1 MKIDKVMNNNV
12 VSSIDEDGQEIIVVG
27 TGIGFQGKE
36 GKVVDEK
43 KIQKIFRLEDPKMIR
58 KLKEILQDLPMEQ
71 FEISTAIIEHAK
83 QSLGTELNE
92 NIYVTLTDH
101 LGYAIERKQ
110 QGIVVANELSWE
122 MKKFY
127 NAEFQVGLKAL
138 DIVKQELDV
147 ELPEDEAGFIA
158 MHLVNAQMGGQ
169 MNQSRNMPAMIKDI
183 LNIVRYTFQVELD
196 EKSLSYERF
205 VTHLRFFVQRVIS
218 REDSERNDEEF
229 DQLIADRF
237 PHSYECAQKIKSYM
251 KKKLDYEVSDV
262 EISYLAVHI
271 HRVIHSMN
279 K

>member
-1 MKIDKVMNNNV
+1 MQIIKVINNNV
-12 VSSIDEDGQEIIVVG
+12 ISSEDDKGKEIIVMG
-27 TGIGFQGKE
+27 KGIGFGKKAGE
-36 GKVVDEK
+36 EIDETKIEKVFSLPDESTSQFMQVVK
-43 KIQKIFRLEDPKMIR
+43 DMPYEYIR
-58 KLKEILQDLPMEQ
+58 
-71 FEISTAIIEHAK
+71 TAELVIAYARET
-83 QSLGTELNE
+83 LGYHLSK

-101 LGYAIERKQ
+101 LGYAIERKR

-196 EKSLSYERF
+196 EKSLYYERF

-237 PHSYECAQKIKSYM
+237 PRSYECAQKIKSYM

>member
-1 MKIDKVMNNNV
+1 MQIIKVINNNV
-12 VSSIDEDGQEIIVVG
+12 ISSEDDKGKEIVVMG
-27 TGIGFQGKE
+27 KGIGFGKKAGE
-36 GKVVDEK
+36 EIEETKIEKVFSLPDESTSQFMQVVK
-43 KIQKIFRLEDPKMIR
+43 DMPYEYIR
-58 KLKEILQDLPMEQ
+58 
-71 FEISTAIIEHAK
+71 TAELVIAYARET
-83 QSLGTELNE
+83 LGYHLSK

-101 LGYAIERKQ
+101 LGYAIERKR

-237 PHSYECAQKIKSYM
+237 PRSYKCAQKIKSYM

>member
-1 MKIDKVMNNNV
+1 MQIIKVINNNV
-12 VSSIDEDGQEIIVVG
+12 ISSEDDKGKEIIVMG
-27 TGIGFQGKE
+27 KGIGFGKKAGE
-36 GKVVDEK
+36 EIDETKIEKVFSLPDESTSQFMQVVK
-43 KIQKIFRLEDPKMIR
+43 DMPYEYIR
-58 KLKEILQDLPMEQ
+58 
-71 FEISTAIIEHAK
+71 TAELVIAYARET
-83 QSLGTELNE
+83 LGYHLSK

-101 LGYAIERKQ
+101 LGYAIERKR

-169 MNQSRNMPAMIKDI
+169 MNQFRNMPAMIKDI

-237 PHSYECAQKIKSYM
+237 PRSYECAQKIKSYM

>member
-1 MKIDKVMNNNV
+1 MQIIKVINNNV
-12 VSSIDEDGQEIIVVG
+12 ISSEDDKGKEIIVMG
-27 TGIGFQGKE
+27 KGIGFGKKAGE
-36 GKVVDEK
+36 EIDETKIEKVFSLPDESTSQFMQVVK
-43 KIQKIFRLEDPKMIR
+43 DMPYEYIR
-58 KLKEILQDLPMEQ
+58 
-71 FEISTAIIEHAK
+71 TAELVIAYARET
-83 QSLGTELNE
+83 LGYHLSK

-101 LGYAIERKQ
+101 LGYAIERKR

-205 VTHLRFFVQRVIS
+205 VTHLRFFVERVIS

-237 PHSYECAQKIKSYM
+237 PRSYECAQKIKSYM

>member
-1 MKIDKVMNNNV
+1 
-12 VSSIDEDGQEIIVVG
+12 
-27 TGIGFQGKE
+27 
-36 GKVVDEK
+36 
-43 KIQKIFRLEDPKMIR
+43 
-58 KLKEILQDLPMEQ
+58 
-71 FEISTAIIEHAK
+71 
-83 QSLGTELNE
+83 
-92 NIYVTLTDH
+92 
-101 LGYAIERKQ
+101 
-110 QGIVVANELSWE
+110 
-122 MKKFY
+122 
-127 NAEFQVGLKAL
+127 
-138 DIVKQELDV
+138 
-147 ELPEDEAGFIA
+147 
-158 MHLVNAQMGGQ
+158 

-237 PHSYECAQKIKSYM
+237 PRSYECAQKIKSYM

-262 EISYLAVHI
+262 EISYLAVHT

>member
-1 MKIDKVMNNNV
+1 MQIIKVINNNV
-12 VSSIDEDGQEIIVVG
+12 ISSEDDKGKEIVVMG
-27 TGIGFQGKE
+27 KGIGFGKKAGE
-36 GKVVDEK
+36 EIEETKIEKVFSLPDESTSQFMQVVK
-43 KIQKIFRLEDPKMIR
+43 DMPYEYIR
-58 KLKEILQDLPMEQ
+58 
-71 FEISTAIIEHAK
+71 TAELVIAYARET
-83 QSLGTELNE
+83 LGYHLSK
-92 NIYVTLTDH
+92 NIYVTLTDQ

>member
-1 MKIDKVMNNNV
+1 MQIIKVINNNV
-12 VSSIDEDGQEIIVVG
+12 ISSEDDKGKEIVVMG
-27 TGIGFQGKE
+27 KGIGFGKKAGE
-36 GKVVDEK
+36 EIDETKIEKVFSLPDESTSQFMQVVK
-43 KIQKIFRLEDPKMIR
+43 DMPYEYIR
-58 KLKEILQDLPMEQ
+58 
-71 FEISTAIIEHAK
+71 TAELVIAYARET
-83 QSLGTELNE
+83 LGYHLSK

-101 LGYAIERKQ
+101 LGYAIERKR

-229 DQLIADRF
+229 DQLIADCF
-237 PHSYECAQKIKSYM
+237 PRSYECAQKIKSYM

>member
-1 MKIDKVMNNNV
+1 MQIIKVINNNV
-12 VSSIDEDGQEIIVVG
+12 ISSEDDKGKEIIVMG
-27 TGIGFQGKE
+27 KGIGFGKKAGE
-36 GKVVDEK
+36 EIDETKIEKVFSLPDESTSQFMQVVK
-43 KIQKIFRLEDPKMIR
+43 DMPYEYIR
-58 KLKEILQDLPMEQ
+58 
-71 FEISTAIIEHAK
+71 TAELVIAYARET
-83 QSLGTELNE
+83 LGYHLSK

-101 LGYAIERKQ
+101 LGYAIERKR

-127 NAEFQVGLKAL
+127 NVEFQVGLKAL

-237 PHSYECAQKIKSYM
+237 PRSYECAQKIKSYM

>member
-1 MKIDKVMNNNV
+1 MQIIKVINNNV
-12 VSSIDEDGQEIIVVG
+12 ISSEDDKGKEIIVMG
-27 TGIGFQGKE
+27 KGIGFGKKAGE
-36 GKVVDEK
+36 EIDETKIEKVFSLPDESTS
-43 KIQKIFRLEDPKMIR
+43 QFMQVVRDMPYEYIR
-58 KLKEILQDLPMEQ
+58 
-71 FEISTAIIEHAK
+71 TAELVIAYARET
-83 QSLGTELNE
+83 LGYHLSK

-101 LGYAIERKQ
+101 LGYAIERKR

-237 PHSYECAQKIKSYM
+237 PRSYECAQKIKSYM

>member
-1 MKIDKVMNNNV
+1 MQIIKVINNNV
-12 VSSIDEDGQEIIVVG
+12 ISSEDDKGKEIVVMG
-27 TGIGFQGKE
+27 KGIGFGKKAGE
-36 GKVVDEK
+36 EIDETKIEKVFSLPDESTSQFMQVVK
-43 KIQKIFRLEDPKMIR
+43 DMPYEYIR
-58 KLKEILQDLPMEQ
+58 
-71 FEISTAIIEHAK
+71 TAELVIAYARET
-83 QSLGTELNE
+83 LGYHLSK

-101 LGYAIERKQ
+101 LGYAIERKR

-237 PHSYECAQKIKSYM
+237 PRSYECAQKIKSYM

>member
-1 MKIDKVMNNNV
+1 MQIIKVINNNV
-12 VSSIDEDGQEIIVVG
+12 ISSEDDKGKEIIVMG
-27 TGIGFQGKE
+27 KGIGFGKKAGE
-36 GKVVDEK
+36 EIDETKIEKVFSLPDESTSQFMQVVK
-43 KIQKIFRLEDPKMIR
+43 DMPYEYIR
-58 KLKEILQDLPMEQ
+58 
-71 FEISTAIIEHAK
+71 TAELVIAYARET
-83 QSLGTELNE
+83 LGYHLSK

-101 LGYAIERKQ
+101 LEYTIERKQ

>member
-1 MKIDKVMNNNV
+1 MQIIKVINNNV
-12 VSSIDEDGQEIIVVG
+12 ISSEDDKGKEIVVMG
-27 TGIGFQGKE
+27 KGIGFGKKAGDE
-36 GKVVDEK
+36 IDETKIEKVFSLPDESTSQFMQVVK
-43 KIQKIFRLEDPKMIR
+43 DMPYEYIR
-58 KLKEILQDLPMEQ
+58 
-71 FEISTAIIEHAK
+71 TAELVIAYARET
-83 QSLGTELNE
+83 LGYHLSK

-101 LGYAIERKQ
+101 LGYAIERKR

-237 PHSYECAQKIKSYM
+237 PRSYECAQKIKSYM

>member
-1 MKIDKVMNNNV
+1 MQIIKVINNNV
-12 VSSIDEDGQEIIVVG
+12 ISSEDDKGKEIVVMG
-27 TGIGFQGKE
+27 KGIGFGKKAGE
-36 GKVVDEK
+36 EIDETKIEKVFSLPDESTSQFMQVVK
-43 KIQKIFRLEDPKMIR
+43 DMSYEYIR
-58 KLKEILQDLPMEQ
+58 
-71 FEISTAIIEHAK
+71 TAELVIAYARET
-83 QSLGTELNE
+83 LGYHLSK

-101 LGYAIERKQ
+101 LGYAIERKR

-237 PHSYECAQKIKSYM
+237 PRSYECAQKIKSYM

>member
-1 MKIDKVMNNNV
+1 MQIIKVINNNV
-12 VSSIDEDGQEIIVVG
+12 ISSEDDKGKEIIVMG
-27 TGIGFQGKE
+27 KGIGFGKKAGE
-36 GKVVDEK
+36 EIEETKIEKVFSLPDESTSQFMQVVK
-43 KIQKIFRLEDPKMIR
+43 DMPYEYIR
-58 KLKEILQDLPMEQ
+58 
-71 FEISTAIIEHAK
+71 TAELVIAYARET
-83 QSLGTELNE
+83 LGYHLSK

-101 LGYAIERKQ
+101 LGYAIERKR

-237 PHSYECAQKIKSYM
+237 PRSYECAQKIKSYM

>member
-1 MKIDKVMNNNV
+1 MQIIKVINNNV
-12 VSSIDEDGQEIIVVG
+12 ISSEDDKGKEIVVMG
-27 TGIGFQGKE
+27 KGIGFGKKAGE
-36 GKVVDEK
+36 EIEETKIEKVFSLPDESTSQFMQVVK
-43 KIQKIFRLEDPKMIR
+43 DMPYEYIR
-58 KLKEILQDLPMEQ
+58 
-71 FEISTAIIEHAK
+71 TAELVSAYARET
-83 QSLGTELNE
+83 LGYHLSK

-101 LGYAIERKQ
+101 LGYAIERKR

-158 MHLVNAQMGGQ
+158 IHLVNAQMGGQ

-237 PHSYECAQKIKSYM
+237 PRSYECAQKIKSYM

>member
-1 MKIDKVMNNNV
+1 MQIIKVINNNV
-12 VSSIDEDGQEIIVVG
+12 ISSEDDKGKEIIVMG
-27 TGIGFQGKE
+27 KGIGFGKKAGE
-36 GKVVDEK
+36 EIEETKIEKVFSLPDESTSQFMQVVK
-43 KIQKIFRLEDPKMIR
+43 DMSYEYIR
-58 KLKEILQDLPMEQ
+58 
-71 FEISTAIIEHAK
+71 TAELVIAYARET
-83 QSLGTELNE
+83 LGYHLSK

-101 LGYAIERKQ
+101 LGYAIERKR

-237 PHSYECAQKIKSYM
+237 PRSYECAQKIKSYM

>member
-1 MKIDKVMNNNV
+1 MQIIKVINNNV
-12 VSSIDEDGQEIIVVG
+12 ISSEDDKGKEIIVMG
-27 TGIGFQGKE
+27 KGIGFGKKAGE
-36 GKVVDEK
+36 EIDETKIEKVFSLPDESTSQFMQVVK
-43 KIQKIFRLEDPKMIR
+43 DMSYEYIR
-58 KLKEILQDLPMEQ
+58 
-71 FEISTAIIEHAK
+71 TAELVIAYARET
-83 QSLGTELNE
+83 LGYHLSK

-101 LGYAIERKQ
+101 LGYAIERKR

-237 PHSYECAQKIKSYM
+237 PRSYECAQKIKSYM

>member
-1 MKIDKVMNNNV
+1 M
-12 VSSIDEDGQEIIVVG
+12 EL
-27 TGIGFQGKE
+27 
-36 GKVVDEK
+36 
-43 KIQKIFRLEDPKMIR
+43 IQDR
-58 KLKEILQDLPMEQ
+58 
-71 FEISTAIIEHAK
+71 
-83 QSLGTELNE
+83 
-92 NIYVTLTDH
+92 
-101 LGYAIERKQ
+101 
-110 QGIVVANELSWE
+110 
-122 MKKFY
+122 
-127 NAEFQVGLKAL
+127 L
-138 DIVKQELDV
+138 DIL
-147 ELPEDEAGFIA
+147 LPEDEAGFIA

>member
-1 MKIDKVMNNNV
+1 MQIIKVINNNV
-12 VSSIDEDGQEIIVVG
+12 ISSEDEKGKEIVVMG
-27 TGIGFQGKE
+27 KGIGFGKKAGE
-36 GKVVDEK
+36 EIDETKIEKVFSLPDESTSQFMQVVK
-43 KIQKIFRLEDPKMIR
+43 DMPYEYIR
-58 KLKEILQDLPMEQ
+58 
-71 FEISTAIIEHAK
+71 TAELVIAYARET
-83 QSLGTELNE
+83 LGYHLSK

-101 LGYAIERKQ
+101 LGYAIERKR

-237 PHSYECAQKIKSYM
+237 PRSYECAQKIKSYM

>member
-1 MKIDKVMNNNV
+1 MQIIKVINNNV
-12 VSSIDEDGQEIIVVG
+12 ISSEDDKGKEIIVMG
-27 TGIGFQGKE
+27 KGIGFGKKAGE
-36 GKVVDEK
+36 EIDETKIEKVFSLPDESTSQFMQVVK
-43 KIQKIFRLEDPKMIR
+43 DMPYEYIR
-58 KLKEILQDLPMEQ
+58 
-71 FEISTAIIEHAK
+71 TAELVIAYARET
-83 QSLGTELNE
+83 LGYHLSK

-101 LGYAIERKQ
+101 LGYAIERKR

-229 DQLIADRF
+229 DQLIADCF
-237 PHSYECAQKIKSYM
+237 PRSYECAQKIKSYM

>member
-1 MKIDKVMNNNV
+1 MQIIKVINNNV
-12 VSSIDEDGQEIIVVG
+12 ISSEDDKGKEIIVMG
-27 TGIGFQGKE
+27 KGIGFGKKAGE
-36 GKVVDEK
+36 EIDETKIEKVFSLPDESTSQFMQVVK
-43 KIQKIFRLEDPKMIR
+43 DMPYEYIR
-58 KLKEILQDLPMEQ
+58 
-71 FEISTAIIEHAK
+71 TAELVIAYARET
-83 QSLGTELNE
+83 LGYHLSK

-101 LGYAIERKQ
+101 LGYAIERKR

-183 LNIVRYTFQVELD
+183 LNIVRYTFQVELN

>member
-1 MKIDKVMNNNV
+1 MQIIKVINNNV
-12 VSSIDEDGQEIIVVG
+12 ISSEDDKGKEIVVMG
-27 TGIGFQGKE
+27 KGIGFGKKAGE
-36 GKVVDEK
+36 EIDETKIEKVFSLPDESTSQFMQVVK
-43 KIQKIFRLEDPKMIR
+43 DMPYEYIR
-58 KLKEILQDLPMEQ
+58 
-71 FEISTAIIEHAK
+71 TAELVIAYARET
-83 QSLGTELNE
+83 LGYHLSK

-101 LGYAIERKQ
+101 LGYAIERKR

-251 KKKLDYEVSDV
+251 KKLDYEVSDV

>member
-1 MKIDKVMNNNV
+1 MQIIKVINNNV
-12 VSSIDEDGQEIIVVG
+12 ISSEDDKGKEIVVMG
-27 TGIGFQGKE
+27 KGIGFGKKAGE
-36 GKVVDEK
+36 EIEETRIEKVFSLPDESTSQFMQVVK
-43 KIQKIFRLEDPKMIR
+43 DMSYEYIR
-58 KLKEILQDLPMEQ
+58 
-71 FEISTAIIEHAK
+71 TAELVIAYARET
-83 QSLGTELNE
+83 LGYHLSK

-101 LGYAIERKQ
+101 LGYAIERKR

-237 PHSYECAQKIKSYM
+237 PRSYECAQKIKSYM

>member
-1 MKIDKVMNNNV
+1 MQIIKVINNNV
-12 VSSIDEDGQEIIVVG
+12 ISSEDDKGKEIVVMG
-27 TGIGFQGKE
+27 KGIGFGKKAGE
-36 GKVVDEK
+36 EIEETKIEKVFSLPDESTSQFMQVVK
-43 KIQKIFRLEDPKMIR
+43 DMPYEYIR
-58 KLKEILQDLPMEQ
+58 
-71 FEISTAIIEHAK
+71 TAELVIAYARET
-83 QSLGTELNE
+83 LGYHLSK

-101 LGYAIERKQ
+101 LGYAIERKR

-229 DQLIADRF
+229 DQLIADCF
-237 PHSYECAQKIKSYM
+237 PRSYECAQKIKSYM

>member
-1 MKIDKVMNNNV
+1 MQIIKVINNNV
-12 VSSIDEDGQEIIVVG
+12 ISSEDDKGKEIVVMG
-27 TGIGFQGKE
+27 KGIGFGKKAGE
-36 GKVVDEK
+36 EIEETKIEKVFSLPDESTSHLMKVVKDMSYEY
-43 KIQKIFRLEDPKMIR
+43 
-58 KLKEILQDLPMEQ
+58 IL
-71 FEISTAIIEHAK
+71 TAELVIAYARET
-83 QSLGTELNE
+83 LGYHLSK

-101 LGYAIERKQ
+101 LGYAIERKR

-237 PHSYECAQKIKSYM
+237 PRSYECAQKIKSYM

>member
-1 MKIDKVMNNNV
+1 MQIIKVINNNV
-12 VSSIDEDGQEIIVVG
+12 ISSEDDKGKEIVVMG
-27 TGIGFQGKE
+27 KGIGFGKKAGE
-36 GKVVDEK
+36 EIEETKIEKVFSLPDESTSQFMQVVK
-43 KIQKIFRLEDPKMIR
+43 DMPYEYIR
-58 KLKEILQDLPMEQ
+58 
-71 FEISTAIIEHAK
+71 TAELVIAYARET
-83 QSLGTELNE
+83 LGYHLSK

-101 LGYAIERKQ
+101 LGYAIERKR

-237 PHSYECAQKIKSYM
+237 PRSYECAQKIKSYM

-262 EISYLAVHI
+262 EVSYLAVHI

>member
-1 MKIDKVMNNNV
+1 MQIIKVINNNV
-12 VSSIDEDGQEIIVVG
+12 ISSEDDKGKEIVVMG
-27 TGIGFQGKE
+27 KGIGFGKKAGE
-36 GKVVDEK
+36 EIEETKIEKVFSLPDESTSQFMQVVK
-43 KIQKIFRLEDPKMIR
+43 DMPYEYIR
-58 KLKEILQDLPMEQ
+58 
-71 FEISTAIIEHAK
+71 TAELVIAYARET
-83 QSLGTELNE
+83 LGYHLSK

-101 LGYAIERKQ
+101 LGYAIERKR

-158 MHLVNAQMGGQ
+158 MHLVNAQMGGH

-237 PHSYECAQKIKSYM
+237 PRSYECAQKIKSYM

>member
-1 MKIDKVMNNNV
+1 MQIIKVINNNV
-12 VSSIDEDGQEIIVVG
+12 ISSEDDKGKEIVVMG
-27 TGIGFQGKE
+27 KGIGFGKKAGE
-36 GKVVDEK
+36 EIEETKIEKVFSLPDESTSQFTQVVK
-43 KIQKIFRLEDPKMIR
+43 DMPYEYIR
-58 KLKEILQDLPMEQ
+58 
-71 FEISTAIIEHAK
+71 TAELVIAYARET
-83 QSLGTELNE
+83 LGYHLSK

-101 LGYAIERKQ
+101 LGYAIERKR

-158 MHLVNAQMGGQ
+158 IHLVNAQMGGQ

-205 VTHLRFFVQRVIS
+205 ITHLRFFVQRVIS

-237 PHSYECAQKIKSYM
+237 PRSYECAQKIKSYM
-251 KKKLDYEVSDV
+251 KKLDYEVSDV